1 MNQFKYEQLLDEDFY
16 TRLFN
21 YVTDVREL
29 NKEQDQCEEA

>member
-1 MNQFKYEQLLDEDFY
+1 MKNFQYEQTLDEDFY

-29 NKEQDQCEEA
+29 KEVDV